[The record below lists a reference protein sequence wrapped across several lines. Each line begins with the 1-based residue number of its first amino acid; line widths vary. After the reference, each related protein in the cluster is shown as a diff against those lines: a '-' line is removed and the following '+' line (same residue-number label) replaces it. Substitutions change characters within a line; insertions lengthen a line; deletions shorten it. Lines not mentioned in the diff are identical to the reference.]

1 MGMKRISLV
10 VIILNVCIFFGAVGF
25 ISYELSPAS
34 TSQAEQTIIIPK
46 GASISSIGTQLTQKG
61 LIRSPYVFRFVVW
74 KNKLQGSIQAG
85 TFKVKPSQS
94 VEEIAFA
101 LTKGTDD
108 TWVTLVEGW
117 RNEEI
122 AEELTQTFGPEFDTK
137 KFLELAKDK
146 QGYLF
151 PNTYLFPKLSTPEL
165 IVSTLSKTFEK
176 QFLTEDRQ
184 KLETQKRSVQDAVV
198 MASLVEREAR
208 QPETMRTVAG
218 ILWKRLDAK
227 WPLQVDATLQYA
239 KGYDKKNKTWW
250 SVPFGMDKSIKSLY
264 NTYANPG
271 LPPMPICNPGL
282 NALKAVAN
290 PIESPYWYYITDD
303 NGVMHYA
310 ETLSE
315 HNANVKKYLQ

>member
-1 MGMKRISLV
+1 MKRVTLFA
-10 VIILNVCIFFGAVGF
+10 IIFNILLFLGAVGF
-25 ISYELSPAS
+25 ISYQLSPVS
-34 TSQAEQTIIIPK
+34 TSQTEQTIVIPK
-46 GASISSIGTQLTQKG
+46 GASISSIGNQLVQKG
-61 LIRSPYVFRFVVW
+61 LIKSLYVFRFVVW

-85 TFKVKPSQS
+85 TFKVSPSQS
-94 VEEIAFA
+94 VEEIAFS

-108 TWVTLVEGW
+108 TWVTFVEGW

-122 AEELTQTFGPEFDTK
+122 AEELAQTFGPEFDTK

-165 IVSTLSKTFEK
+165 IVSTLTKTFEK
-176 QFLTEDRQ
+176 QFLAEDRQ
-184 KLETQKRSVQDAVV
+184 ALESQKRSMQDAVI

-208 QPETMRTVAG
+208 QPETMRMVAG
-218 ILWKRLDAK
+218 ILWKRLDAG

-250 SVPFGMDKSIKSLY
+250 SVPFGMDKTLKSPY
-264 NTYANPG
+264 NTYAHNG

-282 NALKAVAN
+282 NALIAVVN
-290 PIESPYWYYITDD
+290 P
-303 NGVMHYA
+303 
-310 ETLSE
+310 
-315 HNANVKKYLQ
+315 

>member
-1 MGMKRISLV
+1 MKRVTLLA
-10 VIILNVCIFFGAVGF
+10 IIFNILLFLGAVGF
-25 ISYELSPAS
+25 ISYQLSPVS
-34 TSQAEQTIIIPK
+34 TSQTEQTIVIPK
-46 GASISSIGTQLTQKG
+46 GASISSIGNQLVQKG
-61 LIRSPYVFRFVVW
+61 LIKSLYVFRFVVW
-74 KNKLQGSIQAG
+74 KNTLQGSIQAG
-85 TFKVKPSQS
+85 TFKVSPSQS
-94 VEEIAFA
+94 VEEIAFS

-122 AEELTQTFGPEFDTK
+122 AEELAQTFGPEFDTK
-137 KFLELAKDK
+137 KFLELAKEK

-165 IVSTLSKTFEK
+165 IISTLSKTFEK
-176 QFLTEDRQ
+176 QLGAEDMQ
-184 KLETQKRSVQDAVV
+184 KLEAQKRTLEQAVT

-208 QPETMRTVAG
+208 QPETMRMVAG
-218 ILWKRLDAK
+218 ILWKRLDAG

-239 KGYDKKNKTWW
+239 KGYDKKNKSWW
-250 SVPFGMDKSIKSLY
+250 SVPFGMDKSIKSVY

-271 LPPMPICNPGL
+271 LPPAPICNPGL

-290 PIESPYWYYITDD
+290 PKESPYWYYITDD

>member
-1 MGMKRISLV
+1 MKRIAVL
-10 VIILNVCIFFGAVGF
+10 VIIVNVLLFLGVVGF
-25 ISYELSPAS
+25 VSYQLSPVS
-34 TSQAEQTIIIPK
+34 NSQTEQTIIIPK
-46 GASISSIGTQLTQKG
+46 GASVSSIGAQLKQKG
-61 LIRSPYVFRFVVW
+61 LIKSPYAFRFVVW
-74 KNKLQGSIQAG
+74 KNQLQTSIQAG

-94 VEEIAFA
+94 VEEIALA

-108 TWVTLVEGW
+108 IWITLVEGW

-122 AEELTQTFGPEFDTK
+122 AEELAKTFGPEFDTK
-137 KFLELAKDK
+137 KFLELAKEK

-165 IVSTLSKTFEK
+165 IIATLTKTFEK
-176 QFLTEDRQ
+176 QFGMEDEQ
-184 KLETQKRSVQDAVV
+184 VLDQQKRTMQDAVI

-208 QPETMRTVAG
+208 QPETMRMVAG
-218 ILWKRLDAK
+218 ILWKRLDAG

-250 SVPFGMDKSIKSLY
+250 SVPFGIDKSIKSVY
-264 NTYANPG
+264 NTYAHPG
-271 LPPMPICNPGL
+271 LPPAPICNPGL

-290 PIESPYWYYITDD
+290 PKESPYWYYITDD

>member
-1 MGMKRISLV
+1 MKRISFA
-10 VIILNVCIFFGAVGF
+10 VIILNILLFLGVVGVV
-25 ISYELSPAS
+25 SYGLSPVS
-34 TSQAEQTIIIPK
+34 TSQLEQTVVIPK

-61 LIRSPYVFRFVVW
+61 LIRSPYAFRFVVW
-74 KNKLQGSIQAG
+74 KNKLQASIQAG
-85 TFKVKPSQS
+85 TFKVKPAQS
-94 VEEIAFA
+94 VEEIALA

-108 TWVTLVEGW
+108 IWVTLVEGW

-122 AEELTQTFGPEFDTK
+122 VEELVQTFGPEFDAK

-165 IVSTLSKTFEK
+165 IISTLIKTFEK
-176 QFLTEDRQ
+176 QMSAEDRQ
-184 KLETQKRSVQDAVV
+184 ALESQKRSLQDAVT

-208 QPETMRTVAG
+208 QPETMRMVAG
-218 ILWKRLDAK
+218 ILWKRLDAG

-250 SVPFGMDKSIKSLY
+250 SVPFGMDKSIKSVY
-264 NTYANPG
+264 NTYANLG
-271 LPPMPICNPGL
+271 LPPAPICNPGL
-282 NALKAVAN
+282 NALKAVVN
-290 PIESPYWYYITDD
+290 PIDSPYWYYITDD

-315 HNANVKKYLQ
+315 HNANVKKWLK